1 MMSVNDRSLVT
12 GARDE
17 GSLHDALAD
26 GAEAV
31 PARVQ
36 QFLHQCKYVEQF
48 LNKAPIATFTKNL
61 STHIAE
67 RVESRHEI
75 DW

>member
-1 MMSVNDRSLVT
+1 MISDNNRSLVT
-12 GARDE
+12 GAGDE

-36 QFLHQCKYVEQF
+36 QF
-48 LNKAPIATFTKNL
+48 
-61 STHIAE
+61 
-67 RVESRHEI
+67 
-75 DW
+75 

>member
-1 MMSVNDRSLVT
+1 MT
-12 GARDE
+12 GSGDE

-48 LNKAPIATFTKNL
+48 LHLLAL
-61 STHIAE
+61 SQRICQHTMLKG
-67 RVESRHEI
+67 R
-75 DW
+75 

>member
-1 MMSVNDRSLVT
+1 MT

-36 QFLHQCKYVEQF
+36 QFLHRRKILFIY
-48 LNKAPIATFTKNL
+48 LI
-61 STHIAE
+61 IY
-67 RVESRHEI
+67 
-75 DW
+75 

>member
-1 MMSVNDRSLVT
+1 MT
-12 GARDE
+12 GSGDE

-31 PARVQ
+31 PARVE
-36 QFLHQCKYVEQF
+36 QFLQQCKYV
-48 LNKAPIATFTKNL
+48 APIATFTKNL

-67 RVESRHEI
+67 RVERRHEI